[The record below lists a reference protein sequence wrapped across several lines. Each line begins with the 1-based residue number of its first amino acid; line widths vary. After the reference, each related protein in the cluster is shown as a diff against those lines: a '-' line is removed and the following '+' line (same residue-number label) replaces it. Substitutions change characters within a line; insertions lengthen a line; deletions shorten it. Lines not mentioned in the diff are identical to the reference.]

1 LLRQTDAPRAEARAG
16 LRLAVSP
23 AGPSPNERP
32 GRGPAFA
39 YSVRQ
44 GDTLYA
50 LARACGV
57 PMAELMRRN
66 PALHG
71 SSVKA
76 TERIWIPD
84 LLPASGGEPAEGL
97 AYRAAHCGEVRMS
110 ADRRFVA
117 VLDSTLAGHGNSL
130 TVYERKSGK
139 RIPIV
144 GSAPDQCWKR
154 VGWSPD
160 GRLLV
165 IEGLRRADEEGGT
178 LMAFEPL
185 SGVRT
190 VLLTP
195 RQAAQDLQNEGHS
208 ADIVEIVSFRPIKDR
223 LTYRLA
229 LRDDRGDH
237 PLYTDWA
244 MARDGSERRRA

>member
-1 LLRQTDAPRAEARAG
+1 VSTAMLRQTAQPRAV
-16 LRLAVSP
+16 RLAVSP

-39 YSVRQ
+39 YTVRP

-71 SSVKA
+71 SALRVG
-76 TERIWIPD
+76 ERIWIPD
-84 LLPASGGEPAEGL
+84 LLPASAGEPAEGL
-97 AYRAAHCGEVRMS
+97 AYRAAHGGEVRMS

-117 VLDSTLAGHGNSL
+117 VLDGTLAGHTNTL

-139 RIPIV
+139 KIPV
-144 GSAPDQCWKR
+144 PSSGADQCWKR

-160 GRLLV
+160 GRLLA
-165 IEGLRRADEEGGT
+165 IEGLRKADEEGGT
-178 LMAFEPL
+178 FFAFDPFTGEKD
-185 SGVRT
+185 

-195 RQAAQDLQNEGHS
+195 KQAAEDLRHEGHS
-208 ADIVEIVSFRPIKDR
+208 AEIVEIVSFRPIKDR
-223 LTYRLA
+223 LTYRLS
-229 LRDDRGDH
+229 LRDDRTDS

-244 MARDGSERRRA
+244 MARDGSERRRS

>member
-1 LLRQTDAPRAEARAG
+1 
-16 LRLAVSP
+16 V
-23 AGPSPNERP
+23 RP
-32 GRGPAFA
+32 
-39 YSVRQ
+39 

-71 SSVKA
+71 SSLRVA
-76 TERIWIPD
+76 ERIWIPD
-84 LLPASGGEPAEGL
+84 LLPASAGEPAEGL
-97 AYRAAHCGEVRMS
+97 AYRAAHGGEVRMS

-117 VLDSTLAGHGNSL
+117 VLDCTLAGHANTL

-139 RIPIV
+139 KIPV
-144 GSAPDQCWKR
+144 PGTANDQCWKR

-160 GRLLV
+160 GRLLA
-165 IEGLRRADEEGGT
+165 IEGLKKADEEGGT
-178 LMAFEPL
+178 FIAFDPL
-185 SGVRT
+185 TGEKS

-195 RQAAQDLQNEGHS
+195 KQAGLDMQSEGHS

-223 LTYRLA
+223 ISYRLSI
-229 LRDDRGDH
+229 RDDRTDN
-237 PLYTDWA
+237 PLYTDWV
-244 MARDGSERRRA
+244 MARDGTERRRS